1 MGDAPYCVVMLSWK
15 ECKMKLGIVGTG
27 MIARMVGPNLKSWGV
42 EVVAIAG
49 TPASMDEVNGLADE
63 WGVTGRYADYHDLA
77 LDPNVDTVYVAVPN
91 FLHYAVS
98 EAAILAGKDVV
109 CEKPLAS
116 NHEGAKKLA
125 DLAKREGRFLWEGV
139 VTTRQPY
146 FKTVRDEL
154 LEKIELSGNSTI
166 CIEHH
171 TPRSAGDTSLTPHRK
186 GPCRR

>member
-116 NHEGAKKLA
+116 NHEGAKKSTNLSA
-125 DLAKREGRFLWEGV
+125 TDF
-139 VTTRQPY
+139 
-146 FKTVRDEL
+146 F
-154 LEKIELSGNSTI
+154 ELSGNTTI